1 MRIAIYGNTHQ
12 SDHLDELGRFFA
24 SLALHNVWIAMDA
37 RFYNYLKDLL
47 PVEQVVSEVVAD
59 GDDFSA
65 ALAISIGGDGTFLRT
80 ARWVGDREIPIIG
93 INTGHLGYLADVH
106 ISQAEHLLDDLHDGK
121 FKTESRSLIQVELP
135 AGAPECWPF
144 ALNEVAFLKK
154 DTASMVSAHAS
165 INGEDLTSY
174 IGDGL
179 IVATPTGSTGYNMS
193 VGGPII
199 EPTSESWVISP
210 IAPHSLT
217 MRPLVVSDRSLVDV
231 TTDSRAS
238 SSYLLS
244 LDGRSISLPVGSTVK
259 LRRAPFVIRVVQRV
273 GHNFAC
279 ALRQKLLWG
288 MDKR

>member
-12 SDHLDELGRFFA
+12 ADHLNELSRFFA
-24 SLALHNVWIAMDA
+24 SLSAHNVWIAMDS
-37 RFYNYLKDLL
+37 RFHNYLKEVL
-47 PVEQVVSEVVAD
+47 PDAPAVNEVIEA

-80 ARWVGDREIPIIG
+80 ARWVAEREIPIIG

-106 ISQAEHLLDDLHDGK
+106 ISEAEHMLADMHGGM
-121 FKTESRSLIQVELP
+121 FKTEARSLMQVELP
-135 AGAPECWPF
+135 VGAPDCWPY

-154 DTASMVSAHAS
+154 DTASMLSAHAS

-179 IVATPTGSTGYNMS
+179 IIATPTGSTGYNMS

-199 EPTSESWVISP
+199 EPTSASWVLSP

-217 MRPLVVSDRSLVDV
+217 MRPLVVSDSSLIDV
-231 TTDSRAS
+231 TTDSRAV

-244 LDGRSISLPVGSTVK
+244 LDGRSISLPSGSVVK
-259 LRRAPFVIRVVQRV
+259 LKRAPFVVRVVQRTA
-273 GHNFAC
+273 HHFASS
-279 ALRQKLLWG
+279 LRQKLLWG

>member
-12 SDHLDELGRFFA
+12 ADHLDELARFFA
-24 SLALHNVWIAMDA
+24 SLASRNVWIAMEA
-37 RFYNYLKDLL
+37 HFYDYLQKVL
-47 PVEQVVSEVVAD
+47 PRSLKVNEVVNV

-65 ALAISIGGDGTFLRT
+65 ALALSIGGDGTFLRT
-80 ARWVGDREIPIIG
+80 ARWVADREIPIVG

-106 ISQAEHLLDDLHDGK
+106 ISEVDSLFDDFHNGR
-121 FKTESRSLIQVELP
+121 FKTEARSLIQVELP
-135 AGAPECWPF
+135 AGAPACWPY

-154 DTASMVSAHAS
+154 DTSSMLTAHAT
-165 INGEDLTSY
+165 INGEGLTSY

-179 IVATPTGSTGYNMS
+179 IVSTPTGSTGYNLS

-199 EPTSESWVISP
+199 EPTSANWVLSP

-217 MRPLVVSDRSLVDV
+217 MRPLVVNDNSYINV
-231 TTDSRAS
+231 TTDSRAA

-244 LDGRSISLPVGSTVK
+244 LDGYSISLPVGSTVK
-259 LRRAPFVIRVVQRV
+259 LRRAPFVVRVVLRV
-273 GHNFAC
+273 DHNFAC

-288 MDKR
+288 MDQR

>member
-12 SDHLDELGRFFA
+12 TDHLDELARFFA
-24 SLALHNVWIAMDA
+24 SLAHHNVWIEMDS
-37 RFYNYLKDLL
+37 RFYDYLCVVL
-47 PVEQVVSEVVAD
+47 PEPPSVNETVAP
-59 GDDFSA
+59 GADFSA

-80 ARWVGDREIPIIG
+80 ARWVGEREIPIVG
-93 INTGHLGYLADVH
+93 INTGHLGYLADVN
-106 ISQAEHLLDDLHDGK
+106 ILEADRLLDDLHGGR
-121 FKTESRSLIQVELP
+121 FKTESRSLIEVVLP
-135 AGAPECWPF
+135 DDAPDCWPY

-154 DTASMVSAHAS
+154 DTASMLSAHATL
-165 INGEDLTSY
+165 NGRDLTSY

-179 IVATPTGSTGYNMS
+179 IVATPTGSTGYNLS

-199 EPTSESWVISP
+199 EPTSGSWVLSP

-217 MRPLVVSDRSLVDV
+217 MRPLVVNDSSFIEV
-231 TTDSRAS
+231 TTDSRAA

-244 LDGRSISLPVGSTVK
+244 LDGRSISLPVGTTVS
-259 LRRAPFVIRVVQRV
+259 LRRASFVTRVVQRV
-273 GHNFAC
+273 DHHFAS

>member
-12 SDHLDELGRFFA
+12 ADHLDELTRFFA
-24 SLALHNVWIAMDA
+24 SLAAHNVWIAMDA
-37 RFYNYLKDLL
+37 RFYRYLKEVL
-47 PVEQVVSEVVAD
+47 PAVPAINEVVD
-59 GDDFSA
+59 PDDDFST

-80 ARWVGDREIPIIG
+80 ARWVADREIPIVG

-106 ISQAEHLLDDLHDGK
+106 ISEAEHLLDDLHGGR

-135 AGAPECWPF
+135 AGAPDCWPY

-154 DTASMVSAHAS
+154 DTASMLSAHAS
-165 INGEDLTSY
+165 INGEGLTSY

-179 IVATPTGSTGYNMS
+179 IVATPTGSTGYNLS

-199 EPTSESWVISP
+199 EPTSESWVLSP

-217 MRPLVVSDRSLVDV
+217 MRPLVVTDRSLVDV
-231 TTDSRAS
+231 TTDSRAA

-259 LRRAPFVIRVVQRV
+259 LRRAPFVTRVVQRV
-273 GHNFAC
+273 GHHFAC

-288 MDKR
+288 MDQR

>member
-12 SDHLDELGRFFA
+12 TDHLDELARFFA
-24 SLALHNVWIAMDA
+24 SLARHNVWIEMDA
-37 RFYNYLKDLL
+37 RFYDYLCKVL
-47 PVEQVVSEVVAD
+47 PQPPAVSERVEA
-59 GDDFSA
+59 GADFSA

-106 ISQAEHLLDDLHDGK
+106 ISESEHLLDDLHCGR
-121 FKTESRSLIQVELP
+121 FKTESRSLIQVALP
-135 AGAPECWPF
+135 DGAPECWPY

-154 DTASMVSAHAS
+154 DTASMLSAHANL
-165 INGEDLTSY
+165 NGEDLTSY

-199 EPTSESWVISP
+199 EPTSESWVLSP

-217 MRPLVVSDRSLVDV
+217 MRPLVVTDRSVIEV
-231 TTDSRAS
+231 TTDSRAA

-244 LDGRSISLPVGSTVK
+244 LDGRSISLPVGTKVR
-259 LRRAPFVIRVVQRV
+259 LQRAPFVTRVVQRID
-273 GHNFAC
+273 HHFAS